1 LSGLQFANAW
11 ILFLLWLVPVVAVW
25 WYFTNQRRERQLSA
39 FMSDQMQKKL
49 RPALA
54 GTRFSWQLGLIT
66 AGLLLILI
74 AVARP
79 QWGSKEELVY
89 QRGRDLVIA
98 LDVSRSMLANDVRPN
113 RLQSAK
119 ADILD
124 LLKEMQGDR
133 AALIAFRRTA
143 VLLCPLTTDYAYLR
157 QALDS
162 VDTDSAPRGETDIGD
177 AINKAVDALGN
188 DEGSHKA
195 IILISDGEDLA
206 GKAVAAAEKA
216 GEKHI
221 AIFTVGIGDRKGSR
235 IPEQDGKQGFL
246 KYNGNDVVTKLDN
259 DALWTIAKKT
269 GGAYLPIETAGMT
282 SVTLGTLYRDHLAK
296 LAERDLEE
304 TLQRRYIERYQYFL
318 FPAFLFLLA
327 GACLS
332 RGRLA
337 SRRGGAAGASTAA
350 MLMLL
355 MAADGASGAT
365 NITAQP
371 PVSTNEAATQTNSVP
386 AIVVPEGR
394 EGGRLAQRFYLEG
407 RYEDAARAYMEALK
421 GAGER
426 SRRDFRYNA
435 AVALFKAG
443 KYGEA
448 ADLMRDVT
456 ELGNNGRADALMGLG
471 ASLFKQAEASQ
482 KEEDAAQLEKR
493 EKLLRDSGEAFKGAV
508 REESDNGPARRDL
521 AVVLDALPDAEK
533 QAKTARLLADYE
545 KTQAPELAAKML
557 AEQRN
562 LVEEI
567 PQSLT
572 NNSPER
578 IKQLEELSRRQVANA
593 DLWIPLKGKLL
604 NAMAAQQGSTNLQQ
618 QLATINQL
626 AEATRDSMT
635 TAAAKL
641 RDLDPAGHNSA
652 AASGAALYN
661 IWRAIAP
668 YQLVL
673 QEDLLQQSNAIA
685 GAEAVIGGDEERRKP
700 AVQSQ
705 NITTNLTELFVQRFS
720 AAVPEGGEAAV
731 LAKPSDHTKGG
742 QDLRDS
748 TKKGQEERGI
758 SAETRQK
765 ILELAGQA
773 KDLQA
778 NAATAVRKGDLAGAL
793 PDGQKSHE
801 LLKEIEKLLPR
812 NENQQEQNQE
822 KKEQQKQEQKQDKQD
837 QKQQQDQK
845 QDQQQSQQKQEQEQE
860 QKSQEQ
866 PGQKKDSTPQDVKKL
881 LEKALQ
887 REKDHEQ
894 ELRRRNQQIPPSAI
908 DRDW

>member
-25 WYFTNQRRERQLSA
+25 WYFINQRRERQLSA
-39 FMSDQMQKKL
+39 FMSEQMQKKL
-49 RPALA
+49 RPALT
-54 GTRFSWQLGLIT
+54 GVRFNWQLGLIT
-66 AGLLLILI
+66 AGLFLILI

-79 QWGSKEELVY
+79 QWGSREELVY

-133 AALIAFRRTA
+133 VALIAFRRTA

-157 QALDS
+157 QALDA
-162 VDTDSAPRGETDIGD
+162 VDVDSAPRGETDIGD
-177 AINKAVDALGN
+177 AISKAVDALGE

-221 AIFTVGIGDRKGSR
+221 SIFTVGIGDRKGSR
-235 IPEQDGKQGFL
+235 IPEQEGKQGFL

-282 SVTLGTLYRDHLAK
+282 SVTLGTLYRDRLAK

-304 TLQRRYIERYQYFL
+304 TLRRRYIERYQYFL

-337 SRRGGAAGASTAA
+337 ATPRRGAV
-350 MLMLL
+350 
-355 MAADGASGAT
+355 GASGAAMLILFMWAGDASAGT
-365 NITAQP
+365 NTAP
-371 PVSTNEAATQTNSVP
+371 PTTVSTNEAASPSNAVP

-407 RYEDAARAYMEALK
+407 RYEDAARAYMEALN

-443 KYGEA
+443 KYSEA

-456 ELGNNGRADALMGLG
+456 QPGNSGSADALMGLG
-471 ASLFKQAEASQ
+471 ASLFKQAEAPQ
-482 KEEDAAQLEKR
+482 KEEDVEQLEKR
-493 EKLLRDSGEAFKGAV
+493 EKLLRDSGEAFKEAV
-508 REESDNGPARRDL
+508 RQESDNGAARRDL
-521 AVVLDALPDAEK
+521 AVVLDALPDAENK
-533 QAKTARLLADYE
+533 ARTAKLVADYE
-545 KTQAPELAAKML
+545 KTGAPELAAKML
-557 AEQRN
+557 EEQRN
-562 LVEEI
+562 LVDEI
-567 PQSLT
+567 PRALT

-578 IKQLEELSRRQVANA
+578 IKQLEELSRRERANA

-604 NAMAAQQGSTNLQQ
+604 NTMASQQGSTNMQQ
-618 QLATINQL
+618 QLAAINQL

-635 TAAAKL
+635 TAADRL
-641 RDLDPAGHNSA
+641 RDLDPAGHTSA
-652 AASGAALYN
+652 SASGAALYN

-685 GAEAVIGGDEERRKP
+685 GAEAVIGGDGERRKP
-700 AVQSQ
+700 AVRSQ
-705 NITTNLTELFVQRFS
+705 EVTTNLTELFVQRFS
-720 AAVPEGGEAAV
+720 AAVPEAGEAAMS
-731 LAKPSDHTKGG
+731 LKPSEQARAG
-742 QDLRDS
+742 QHLANS
-748 TKKGQEERGI
+748 TKEAQEKQGV
-758 SAETRQK
+758 SAETRRK
-765 ILELAGQA
+765 VLELAA
-773 KDLQA
+773 EAMNSQA
-778 NAATAVRKGDLAGAL
+778 NAGTAVEKGDFAGAL
-793 PDGQKSHE
+793 PDERKSHE

-812 NENQQEQNQE
+812 NENERDQNQE
-822 KKEQQKQEQKQDKQD
+822 KKDQKQQEQKQDKQE
-837 QKQQQDQK
+837 QKKEQK
-845 QDQQQSQQKQEQEQE
+845 QDQQQSEQQKQQE
-860 QKSQEQ
+860 QKSQEK
-866 PGQKKDSTPQDVKKL
+866 PAEKKDQTPQDVKKL

-894 ELRRRNQQIPPSAI
+894 ELRRRNQQVPPSAI

>member
-1 LSGLQFANAW
+1 LSGLQFGNAW

-25 WYFTNQRRERQLSA
+25 WHFANQRRERQLSA
-39 FMSDQMQKKL
+39 FMSDQMQRKL
-49 RPALA
+49 RPAMA
-54 GTRFSWQLGLIT
+54 GVRFNWQLGLIT
-66 AGLLLILI
+66 AGLFLILI
-74 AVARP
+74 AAARP
-79 QWGSKEELVY
+79 QWGSREELVY
-89 QRGRDLVIA
+89 QRGRDLAIV

-143 VLLCPLTTDYAYLR
+143 VLLCPLTTDHAYLR
-157 QALDS
+157 QALDA
-162 VDTDSAPRGETDIGD
+162 VDTESAPRGETDIGD
-177 AINKAVDALGN
+177 AITKAVEALGN

-235 IPEQDGKQGFL
+235 IPEQEGKQGVL
-246 KYNGNDVVTKLDN
+246 KYNGSDIVTKLDN
-259 DALWTIAKKT
+259 DTLYAIAKKT

-337 SRRGGAAGASTAA
+337 SRRGEATGVSTVAV
-350 MLMLL
+350 LMLL
-355 MAADGASGAT
+355 MVPNGAAAAT
-365 NITAQP
+365 NV
-371 PVSTNEAATQTNSVP
+371 PVQLPVPTNQAAATSNSVP

-407 RYEDAARAYMEALK
+407 RYDDAARAYMEALK

-435 AVALFKAG
+435 AIALFKLG
-443 KYGEA
+443 KYSEA

-456 ELGNNGRADALMGLG
+456 QLGNNGSADALMGLG
-471 ASLFKQAEASQ
+471 ASLFKQAEAPQ
-482 KEEDAAQLEKR
+482 KDEDAAQLEKR
-493 EKLLRDSGEAFKGAV
+493 EKLLRDSGEAFKDAV
-508 REESDNGPARRDL
+508 RQESENGAARRNL
-521 AVVLDALPDAEK
+521 AVVINALPDAEK

-545 KTQAPELAAKML
+545 KTQAAELAAKML
-557 AEQRN
+557 NEQRN

-567 PQSLT
+567 PRSLT

-578 IKQLEELSRRQVANA
+578 IKQLEELSRRQMANA

-604 NAMAAQQGSTNLQQ
+604 DAMASQQSSTNVQQ
-618 QLATINQL
+618 QLAMINQL

-635 TAAAKL
+635 TAADKL
-641 RDLDPAGHNSA
+641 RDLDPVGHTSA
-652 AASGAALYN
+652 AASGAAVYN

-685 GAEAVIGGDEERRKP
+685 GAQAVIGGDQERLRS
-700 AVQSQ
+700 AVNSQ
-705 NITTNLTELFVQRFS
+705 NVTTNLTELFVQRFT
-720 AAVPEGGEAAV
+720 AAVPEGGESAAPTRASDQSKDGQG
-731 LAKPSDHTKGG
+731 LA
-742 QDLRDS
+742 DS
-748 TKKGQEERGI
+748 GKDGREKRGI

-765 ILELAGQA
+765 ILELAAQA
-773 KDLQA
+773 SDSQA
-778 NAATAVRKGDLAGAL
+778 NAATAAGKGNFAGAL
-793 PDGQKSHE
+793 PDEEKSHA

-812 NENQQEQNQE
+812 DENQQEQNQQKQE
-822 KKEQQKQEQKQDKQD
+822 QKKSQEQKQQQDKQEQKQEQKQDQE
-837 QKQQQDQK
+837 QQ
-845 QDQQQSQQKQEQEQE
+845 QQKQEQ
-860 QKSQEQ
+860 KAQEQ
-866 PGQKKDSTPQDVKKL
+866 PEEKKDSTPQDVKKL

-887 REKDHEQ
+887 REKDHQQ
-894 ELRRRNQQIPPSAI
+894 ELKRRNQQIPPSAI